1 MSYREKT
8 PQVISILTRKLKP
21 GKTFQDFQKAHIP
34 PGEATKTQFGYDS
47 DYFPIPTRVINCIS
61 AEDPT
66 IIISIGLSY
75 GDPQVIFTA
84 AKEKLNTEQKRHD
97 AIAEVADKIGAAK
110 VYFVGSD
117 NNYGGKDPSYTQEP
131 LPEITPE
138 ILAMIQSV
146 IPQKTPGSSI

>member
-21 GKTFQDFQKAHIP
+21 GKTFQDFQKAHTP
-34 PGEATKTQFGYDS
+34 PGKTTKTKFGYDV
-47 DYFPIPTRVINCIS
+47 DYFPVPTRVINCIS

-66 IIISIGLSY
+66 IIVSIGLSY
-75 GDPQVIFTA
+75 GDPETIFA
-84 AKEKLNTEQKRHD
+84 IVKEKFETEKQRHD
-97 AIAEVADKIGAAK
+97 ATAEVADKVGPTK

-117 NNYGGKDPSYTQEP
+117 NNYGGKDPAYTQES

-138 ILAMIQSV
+138 ILAMVQSLV
-146 IPQKTPGSSI
+146 PQKMPKKH